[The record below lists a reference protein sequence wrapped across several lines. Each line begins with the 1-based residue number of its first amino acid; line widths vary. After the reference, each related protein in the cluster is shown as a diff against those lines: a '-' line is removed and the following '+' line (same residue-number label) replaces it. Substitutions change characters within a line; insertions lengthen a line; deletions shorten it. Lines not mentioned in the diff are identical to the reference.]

1 MPTKKGSSKAGK
13 QKKAAAKGRRAKTSG
28 RAAASSMRGSGRAG
42 GKRATAQRA
51 ARSTNVAIGSSPP
64 PIERPATEPG
74 QNKAADEAG
83 ERVRILGPITL

>member
-1 MPTKKGSSKAGK
+1 MPTKKGSSKASK
-13 QKKAAAKGRRAKTSG
+13 SKKTQAKVRRAKPSA
-28 RAAASSMRGSGRAG
+28 RKSASAMRGAGRAG

-74 QNKAADEAG
+74 QNKAADNAG
-83 ERVRILGPITL
+83 ERVRIL